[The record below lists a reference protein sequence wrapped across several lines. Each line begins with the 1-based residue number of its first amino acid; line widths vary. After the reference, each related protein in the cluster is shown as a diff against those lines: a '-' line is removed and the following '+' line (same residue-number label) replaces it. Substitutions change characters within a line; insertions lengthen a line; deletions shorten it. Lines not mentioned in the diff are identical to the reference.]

1 MRKKSWQKIFGTRLP
16 ISFWSKGEFIMTAW
30 LITAGKWGGIITIIA
45 LVITL
50 LRQVIEFVGFLMFA
64 FKIGLVL
71 LFFGVFALVGFLLLR
86 TWQTRRRQNQSL

>member
-1 MRKKSWQKIFGTRLP
+1 MP
-16 ISFWSKGEFIMTAW
+16 VW
-30 LITAGKWGGIITIIA
+30 LTTAGKWGGIITIIA

-50 LRQVIEFVGFLMFA
+50 LRQVIEFVSFLMFV

-71 LFFGVFALVGFLLLR
+71 LFLGVFALVGFLLLR